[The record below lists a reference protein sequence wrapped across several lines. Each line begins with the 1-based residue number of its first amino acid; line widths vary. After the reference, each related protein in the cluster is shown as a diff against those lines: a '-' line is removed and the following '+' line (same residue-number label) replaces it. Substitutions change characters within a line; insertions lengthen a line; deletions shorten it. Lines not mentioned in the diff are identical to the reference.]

1 MHGSKRQRREFKE
14 KGFRRA
20 RVNTL
25 TCSLVSPH
33 KDCSLLG
40 LWVCVCRPLPGWI
53 LPSPGPECEEGE
65 GGGCGAFVGPL
76 AHELHEVLLVG
87 NLASLDSGTTT

>member
-1 MHGSKRQRREFKE
+1 MHGSERQRREFKE

-40 LWVCVCRPLPGWI
+40 LWVCA
-53 LPSPGPECEEGE
+53 GPYQVGYFLVLDLSVKKER
-65 GGGCGAFVGPL
+65 GGVWGIRG
-76 AHELHEVLLVG
+76 
-87 NLASLDSGTTT
+87 SLST